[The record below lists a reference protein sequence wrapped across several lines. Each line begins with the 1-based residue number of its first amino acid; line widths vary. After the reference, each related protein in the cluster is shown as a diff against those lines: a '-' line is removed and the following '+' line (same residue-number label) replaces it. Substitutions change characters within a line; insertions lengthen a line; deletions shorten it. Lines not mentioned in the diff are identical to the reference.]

1 MNQGR
6 RPVRTYNNQNLNH
19 RERAA
24 LFTGASST
32 ETNPAL
38 RSSAP
43 SSNYTP
49 NAHLDLES
57 QNDDKLEG
65 LTGKVKLLKEITLS
79 IGESVKESNILVGAM
94 SDEYSRTS
102 SSLGGTMNKL
112 KRLAVTQN
120 SHFTWWLIFLIV
132 ITFIFL
138 YYIFLR

>member
-1 MNQGR
+1 
-6 RPVRTYNNQNLNH
+6 TYNNQNLNH

-57 QNDDKLEG
+57 QNDEKIEG
-65 LTGKVKLLKEITLS
+65 LTGKVKLLKE
-79 IGESVKESNILVGAM
+79 
-94 SDEYSRTS
+94 SDEYSLTS

-120 SHFTWWLIFLIV
+120 SQFTWWLIFLIS
-132 ITFIFL
+132 L
-138 YYIFLR
+138 LH